1 MRSIAFSIRASPRS
15 RDMAATIDTSTR
27 SVARDA
33 ASAAGRSRRRHP
45 VALWLSA
52 GWLAILSLAALTAD
66 LLPLEAYS
74 RPIGPF
80 RAGPFESW
88 REPFG
93 LDQIGRSIL
102 TRCIYG
108 GRVALAVGLLS
119 TAIALVV
126 GGTVGLLA
134 GAGRRSVNV
143 VVDALSDVILA
154 FPPLVLLLALS
165 AVMDPSITT
174 LVVGLAVVLT
184 PGMAK
189 VVRSQAQACAKQDY
203 VMVALSLGATR
214 RRVIWR
220 EIAPNVFAPTLSYA
234 LVAAGLAITAE
245 GSLSFLNLGVPSP
258 RPSWGGMIYASKDE
272 VGTNPHLVAFP
283 ALCLFLTVY
292 SVTTLGE
299 HLRAR
304 TEGKDE

>member
-1 MRSIAFSIRASPRS
+1 
-15 RDMAATIDTSTR
+15 
-27 SVARDA
+27 
-33 ASAAGRSRRRHP
+33 
-45 VALWLSA
+45 LWLSVA
-52 GWLAILSLAALTAD
+52 WLTLMSAAALSAD
-66 LLPLEAYS
+66 LLPLAPYS
-74 RPIGPF
+74 RPVGPF
-80 RAGPFESW
+80 RAGPFEDL
-88 REPFG
+88 REPLG

-119 TAIALVV
+119 TLIALVI
-126 GGTVGLLA
+126 GGTVGLMA
-134 GAGRRSVNV
+134 GVGRRSVNF
-143 VVDALSDVILA
+143 VVDALSDVILT

-184 PGMAK
+184 PTMAK
-189 VVRSQAQACAKQDY
+189 VVRAQARACAKQDY

-214 RRVIWR
+214 RRIMWR
-220 EIAPNVFAPTLSYA
+220 EIAPNVFPAALSYA

-258 RPSWGGMIYASKDE
+258 HPSWGGMIYASKDE

-299 HLRAR
+299 HVRAR
-304 TEGKDE
+304 IEGRDERPREER